1 MIRDL
6 ILSRLAS
13 VDGAS
18 PVKVRASSA
27 RRRMATNEPGEVFT
41 EPKQFHRDFVVKS
54 WTNLTPLGDWVIPI
68 KQKENTLWD
77 NGLITASVYT
87 NHILCSVNNVNQCI
101 YVYICI
107 CIYIY
112 YIICIYICIIYIL
125 YIYVHTQYI
134 MRMMYLCVHD
144 CACSS
149 CSLFFYPTWLLL
161 RKSNGWS
168 SQNPHAPR
176 ASPPSLQP
184 PVINRSVT
192 LQAWDNEGAP
202 RRKLLGTTRVK
213 KLGLS

>member
-1 MIRDL
+1 MWFPTLEHQWKFRMIRDL

-112 YIICIYICIIYIL
+112 ILYMYIYIYIYVLYIYLIYICTYTIHYA
-125 YIYVHTQYI
+125 YDVS
-134 MRMMYLCVHD
+134 LC
-144 CACSS
+144 A
-149 CSLFFYPTWLLL
+149 WLCMF
-161 RKSNGWS
+161 
-168 SQNPHAPR
+168 
-176 ASPPSLQP
+176 
-184 PVINRSVT
+184 
-192 LQAWDNEGAP
+192 
-202 RRKLLGTTRVK
+202 KL
-213 KLGLS
+213 